1 MSNVTGKRVS
11 PEKLQ
16 GVWSAAPTPFTASM
30 AIDGVSVRRM
40 VEHHIRLGVRGLFLA
55 GSNGE
60 GPWMTDSQRSDL
72 VRLAARF
79 ARGRLVLAVQ
89 VTDNSAARILDNIR
103 RARADG
109 ADIAVIAPPY
119 FLIGATPRT
128 ILDLYRHAIRKSP
141 LPVGIY
147 DRGVHSSV
155 LVAERVL
162 AAIYAEPKVVLVKDS
177 SSDPSRRRVAL
188 AARRKRPALRLLNGD
203 EFHCVEYLRAGYDG
217 LLLGGGVFNG
227 LIANQI
233 VAAVAAGDIALAN
246 RLQERMNRIMYDVY
260 GGKDISCWLS
270 GEKKLLVEMG
280 LFRTWN
286 NYLGY
291 PLTASCRRAIA
302 RVLKA
307 DKDVLWP

>member
-1 MSNVTGKRVS
+1 MSVTGKRVS
-11 PEKLQ
+11 PDKLQ
-16 GVWSAAPTPFTASM
+16 GVWSAAPTPFTAKM
-30 AIDGVSVRRM
+30 AIDGVSVGRM

-60 GPWMTDSQRSDL
+60 GPWMTDSQRSEL
-72 VRLAARF
+72 VRLTARA

-89 VTDNSAARILDNIR
+89 VTDNSAARILDNIG

-119 FLIGATPRT
+119 FLFNDTPDTVGA
-128 ILDLYRHAIRKSP
+128 LYRQAIRKSP

-147 DRGVHSSV
+147 DRGIHSSV
-155 LVAERVL
+155 LVSEGVL
-162 AAIYAEPKVVLVKDS
+162 AAVYAEPKVVLVKDS

-188 AARRKRPALRLLNGD
+188 AARKKRPTLRLLNGD

-227 LIANQI
+227 LMANQI
-233 VAAVAAGDIALAN
+233 VAAVAGGDIAGAN
-246 RLQERMNRIMYDVY
+246 RLQERMIRIMYDVY
-260 GGKDISCWLS
+260 GGKDIACWLS

-280 LFRTWN
+280 LFRTWSS
-286 NYLGY
+286 YLGY

-302 RVLKA
+302 KVLKA